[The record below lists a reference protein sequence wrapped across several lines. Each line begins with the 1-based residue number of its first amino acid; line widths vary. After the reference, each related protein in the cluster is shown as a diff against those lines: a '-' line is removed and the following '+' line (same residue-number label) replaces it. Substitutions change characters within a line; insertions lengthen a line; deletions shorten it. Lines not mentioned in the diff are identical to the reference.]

1 MATDNPGK
9 GPQRSA
15 APEPQS
21 AANSDFKEKFR
32 RLRDT
37 IGSVIIGQSEVV
49 EELLIASLARGH
61 VLVEGVPGLGKTRL
75 VRAFAE
81 ATDLG
86 FARIQ
91 FTPDLMPADVTG
103 TTVFMEGRSAG
114 EHDSLFEFQPGPV
127 FTNVLLADE
136 INRATPKSQSALLE
150 AMQERAVTVAGKR
163 HELPEPFMVLA
174 TQNPLEMEGTYPLP
188 EAQLDRFMFKILI
201 KRPDAATLQ
210 RILLV
215 TTGSEETTLSPVF
228 SRTELLELQ
237 RMLRAVP
244 VAEAALEYVVKLV
257 EATHAHPL
265 VRLGASPRGAQA
277 ITLAAKGFA
286 LAAGRPN
293 VELEDIR
300 RAVPP
305 ALRHRLLL
313 SFEAEVEGAEPDQV
327 LKDVVAGL
335 ERVR

>member
-1 MATDNPGK
+1 MASDKVAP
-9 GPQRSA
+9 SA
-15 APEPQS
+15 NTS
-21 AANSDFKEKFR
+21 FKEKFR

-37 IGSVIIGQSEVV
+37 IGSVILGQDQVV
-49 EELLIASLARGH
+49 EELLVAALARGH

-103 TTVFMEGRSAG
+103 TTVYMEAKV
-114 EHDSLFEFQPGPV
+114 DAPFEFQPGPV

-163 HELPEPFMVLA
+163 HALPEPFMVLA

-201 KRPDAATLQ
+201 ERPDAATLQ

-215 TTGSEETTLSPVF
+215 TTGADDAVLEPVF
-228 SRTELLELQ
+228 TRDELLELQ

-277 ITLAAKGFA
+277 VTLAAKGFA

-313 SFEAEVEGAEPDQV
+313 SFEAEVEGALPDQV
-327 LKDVVAGL
+327 LREVVSGL